1 MPDRVGAGIVIA
13 FVPDTAGDV
22 VLRPAGASP
31 MTRRPG
37 GNFPALALSTV
48 RYPLLVVGR
57 DGRVEAASRSAG
69 DLFDVQP
76 DAVQGRYLREID
88 GGAALLYDA
97 VASAVASGRPL
108 ELEMRARGRRF
119 DIAVE
124 PLRGEAGTVSGA
136 VIHASGTHGPSAD
149 GSTAPGGDILS
160 LVLDQLPCAVYW
172 KDSRSR
178 YLGGNRVFA
187 EVVGLGSSGAVPG
200 ITDDDIMASGDAE
213 TVRRE
218 DEKVMRTGESLVS
231 IEQQL
236 ELSVGGRSIEK
247 LKVPLRAADGEII
260 GILCI
265 AQDITQRKR
274 TEEKLLTDKLAAE
287 QASRAKTSFL
297 AAASHDLRQ
306 PIQAL
311 ALFAKLL
318 EKRVTEQASRNLV
331 GLIQQSARSLSDLLE
346 AVIHLSKLEAGE
358 VEPNIGPTPLGEL
371 VGRLVAEFSHQA
383 VGKGLDFRAV
393 NTDMEVQ
400 SDPLLLERILRNLI
414 SNAIRYTESGGVLV
428 GCRRRGDQV
437 SIEVWDTGI
446 GIPKDQFGEIFREF
460 HRSRGNNHK
469 AVDGFGIG
477 LAVVD
482 RLTNLLGHRIEVSS
496 VPGKGSV
503 FRIQAEACS
512 PCLFRKKTVER
523 TPFQEKHTDA

>member
-1 MPDRVGAGIVIA
+1 MPGPDGPGGGAA
-13 FVPDTAGDV
+13 FVPDTAGDMA
-22 VLRPAGASP
+22 LPASGALP
-31 MTRRPG
+31 MTVGAG
-37 GNFPALALSTV
+37 GKFPAFVLGMI
-48 RYPLLVVGR
+48 RYPLLVVDR
-57 DGRVEAASRSAG
+57 DGRVEAASRAAG
-69 DLFDVQP
+69 DLFDAP
-76 DAVQGRYLREID
+76 PETVQGRHLREMG
-88 GGAALLYDA
+88 GGAALLQDA
-97 VASAVASGRPL
+97 VASAVGSEQPV
-108 ELEMRARGRRF
+108 ELVIRIRDRRF
-119 DIAVE
+119 DIVVE
-124 PLRGEAGTVSGA
+124 PLRADAGGVSGA
-136 VIHASGTHGPSAD
+136 LIHATEDHGPPTD
-149 GSTAPGGDILS
+149 GDMLS

-172 KDSRSR
+172 KDRRSR
-178 YLGGNRVFA
+178 YLGGNRLFA
-187 EVVGLGSSGAVPG
+187 EVVGLGSPRAVPG
-200 ITDDDIMASGDAE
+200 ITDDDIMASLDAE
-213 TVRRE
+213 IVRRE
-218 DEKVMRTGESLVS
+218 DEQVMRTGESLVS
-231 IEQQL
+231 IEQEL

-247 LKVPLRAADGEII
+247 LKVPLRAADGGII

-265 AQDITQRKR
+265 AQDVTQRKKA
-274 TEEKLLTDKLAAE
+274 EQKLITDKLAAE

-318 EKRVTEQASRNLV
+318 EKRVTEQASKNLV

-346 AVIHLSKLEAGE
+346 AVIHLSRLEAGE
-358 VEPNIGPTPLGEL
+358 VEPNIGPTLLGEL
-371 VGRLVAEFSHQA
+371 VERLVGEFSHQA

-414 SNAIRYTESGGVLV
+414 SNAIRYTERGRVLV
-428 GCRRRGDQV
+428 GCRRRGDRV

-460 HRSRGNNHK
+460 HRSRSKNHK

-503 FRIQAEACS
+503 FRIQAEAAS
-512 PCLFRKKTVER
+512 ACLFHKSPVEMS
-523 TPFQEKHTDA
+523 PIQGKHTDA